1 MTESCVSIENVE
13 LELTNN
19 VGDDAV
25 RANVEAALRRGLPE
39 LKEAPA
45 HDGVV
50 AICGGGPSLADD
62 LELIRRIRD
71 DGHAVWALNG
81 TLNWLVDQC
90 VYPAAAWCVDSRPE
104 NAAFFRRAPWGP
116 SYYIA
121 SRCHPEVFAALGGC
135 DVTLWHD
142 SSVRDLVPEDRLII
156 GGGTTVGVKA
166 MAAAFALGY
175 RRIHLFGFDSS
186 YRSDEHH
193 AYPQALNDGEAIY
206 EATVGNR
213 IFAAAGWM
221 LGQVRNFGHIAPMLA
236 DEGCVVTVH
245 GDGLLPA
252 VAAEMATQYRE
263 AA

>member
-1 MTESCVSIENVE
+1 MTESCVSIEGVE

-25 RANVEAALRRGLPE
+25 VFNVEAALRRGLPE
-39 LKEAPA
+39 LAEVPA
-45 HDGVV
+45 HDGIV

-62 LELIRRIRD
+62 MALVRRIAR

-81 TLNWLVDQC
+81 AL
-90 VYPAAAWCVDSRPE
+90 AALLDEGVTPTACWCVDSRPD

-142 SSVRDLVPEDRLII
+142 SSVRALVPESKLII

-166 MAAAFALGY
+166 MAAAFALGF

-193 AYPQALNDGEAIY
+193 AYPQALNDGEETY
-206 EATVGNR
+206 EVTVGNR
-213 IFAAAGWM
+213 IFRAAGWM
-221 LGQVRNFGHIAPMLA
+221 LGQVKNFGHIAPMLA
-236 DEGCVVTVH
+236 AEGCEITVH

-252 VAAEMATQYRE
+252 VAHDMAGQMRE